1 MSRYNDQEIPDVP
14 AHWRR
19 IAQHAGGEVQA
30 LLFERASL
38 RNAAR

>member
-14 AHWRR
+14 ATWKRV
-19 IAQHAGGEVQA
+19 AQHAGGEVQA
-30 LLFERASL
+30 ILFERTAQ